1 MDIDALNIFVQAYS
15 AGSLA
20 AAARRLKITPM
31 AASRR
36 LIALEEE
43 LGVRLMHRSTRSIS
57 LTAEGEAFLSYATSM
72 VETAEAGRAALAPSD
87 HGATGLLR
95 VTAAAAFGRKIIMP
109 LVPRLLAENKGLS
122 IDIELTDGITDL
134 VGRGMDV
141 GIRIAQLRDSSL
153 IARRLAPNP
162 RILCAAPSY
171 LERHPAPRT
180 VADLADHD
188 CITLSGVS
196 HWPFQVGAK
205 ERMIRVEGRCSSNSI
220 EGAHEACVGGAGLT
234 VLSAW
239 DVRAELAQGRLLQ
252 LNLKDATPR
261 ELSIWAVFPTARQ
274 VLPKLRVFIDR
285 LEEAVAS

>member
-1 MDIDALNIFVQAYS
+1 MDIDALNIFVQAHS

-20 AAARRLKITPM
+20 AAARRLKITPL

-43 LGVRLMHRSTRSIS
+43 LGVRLMHRSTRSVS
-57 LTAEGEAFLSYATSM
+57 LKAEGEAFRSYATSM

-109 LVPRLLAENKGLS
+109 LVPRLLEENKGLS

-171 LERHPAPRT
+171 LERHPAPHCCRSRRSRLHH
-180 VADLADHD
+180 A
-188 CITLSGVS
+188 LSASVTGRS
-196 HWPFQVGAK
+196 GLGP

-220 EGAHEACVGGAGLT
+220 EGAHEACVE
-234 VLSAW
+234 
-239 DVRAELAQGRLLQ
+239 VRTDGSL
-252 LNLKDATPR
+252 
-261 ELSIWAVFPTARQ
+261 
-274 VLPKLRVFIDR
+274 
-285 LEEAVAS
+285 